1 MKIKESEME
10 ILERYFNIVYEDEDS
25 YEMETWTNKGVNMLI
40 YIEKDGNSLLEQLK
54 NYADNFD
61 IDSEIDLHRENY
73 ERYRNDFTIEESLE
87 DFKDYINY
95 VKNLI
100 NDLEHIE
107 KKYTYEDFDNY
118 TLEESLEILKREV
131 KTKGINA
138 DSLILDIEEELA
150 VQDESVAKC
159 DKLIQEIVDR
169 INEEG

>member
-25 YEMETWTNKGVNMLI
+25 YEMETWTNKGVDMLI
-40 YIEKDGNSLLEQLK
+40 DLEKDGDSLLEQLK

-61 IDSEIDLHRENY
+61 IDYEIDLYREG

-100 NDLEHIE
+100 NELEHIE
-107 KKYTYEDFDNY
+107 KKYTYEDFDNC

-131 KTKGINA
+131 KNKNINA
-138 DSLILDIEEELA
+138 DDLIVDIEEELRK
-150 VQDESVAKC
+150 QDESVVRCNELIKEII
-159 DKLIQEIVDR
+159 DK
-169 INEEG
+169 IN